1 MFNLKDIGITMIEEL
16 KNDLIKFKEELLKNQ
31 GNASEARIDD
41 LANKI
46 AEDAI
51 LHVQSEYKSF
61 IVEHVNKIINACVSI
76 QENASQDKVLLDKVF
91 DEIEDMSKQSLKS
104 TNQILDACDALS
116 KDINKREGS
125 SDEKNQES
133 LKHIDAIIAAC
144 DVHDL
149 NTQRIKILKS
159 LLEDIKFSVISI
171 AKKVLYNREQKQ
183 GKKIK
188 EGDELLMTGPQSDI
202 HALSQDDIDK
212 LLNG

>member
-125 SDEKNQES
+125 SEEKNQES